1 MQGNAVSRKFLDE
14 NQQRAV
20 AGTPPT
26 CMKPAG
32 EFLRL
37 DLLTAFTYLS
47 NNICYVDM
55 LLLIVVKVLGK
66 CACIAAFEWKC
77 T

>member
-20 AGTPPT
+20 AGTPPI

-32 EFLRL
+32 AFLRL
-37 DLLTAFTYLS
+37 DILTEFTYFI
-47 NNICYVDM
+47 NNRYHVAG
-55 LLLIVVKVLGK
+55 LLIIY
-66 CACIAAFEWKC
+66 CY